1 MTEKVL
7 TNKRSAWLQ
16 ILLPALFLTAAFA
29 FFANAQ
35 PGTTRK
41 IDPATGRAVASD
53 ATAPTPQTVL
63 ASERSNA
70 LDALMNA
77 ATAIDPEKTARSVI
91 DDSTLL
97 PEFSTP
103 GAILESPQAEPPD
116 PSEPVQALSAKR
128 PASESLAE
136 ENDTAVETT
145 IEEAVAQPTDQ
156 TKIDEAAAEQS
167 EEIADEPTDTPA
179 DEIAAAEQT
188 ADTVP
193 MLNSRQDTVE
203 TETSDVEPAQAETET
218 AVEPASKTAVD
229 TTAQAT
235 LEPHISDWQTGAKTI
250 AGIRAKLALI
260 QAGGT
265 VSTKSAVAKLESE
278 AARIDDLSRDSFLN
292 SDPTAASASTL
303 ELNRAANSINDSFAH
318 TGRLGTFEL
327 PKEITLGP
335 NDVVANDAF
344 ASLPVGEGF
353 DATISANTQ
362 GKLVEL
368 GIEQKNEDGS
378 PILDAN
384 GRPMILPLKRGMLVK
399 AGDALG
405 KQFSLEYIARK
416 EAALA
421 QLKVAEKEA
430 AKQLEVE
437 VALDA
442 ARVAESELKRA
453 VATNKRIE
461 GSIPEEEVVQKAFE
475 FSRSVKA
482 WQKAIYDLEVKA
494 LDVDVKKAEIQIV
507 DAQLEERR
515 LVSPIDGQVDDIFQN
530 EGQWL
535 REGDDVIRVIRLDKI
550 TVEARFDASLALPD
564 RIQGKKATVYASRP
578 GESLRA
584 FEGVVTY
591 ARPILEHNHYKAYAE
606 VQNVTTQGGSWFLT
620 PGQQVHIVVHQ

>member
-1 MTEKVL
+1 MTEKFL
-7 TNKRSAWLQ
+7 TNKRRAWLQ
-16 ILLPALFLTAAFA
+16 FLLPALLLTTAFA

-41 IDPATGRAVASD
+41 IDPATGRAVDPD
-53 ATAPTPQTVL
+53 AAAPTAQAPQATKH
-63 ASERSNA
+63 SNA
-70 LDALMNA
+70 LNALMDA
-77 ATAIDPEKTARSVI
+77 SAIDPEQAARSVV
-91 DDSTLL
+91 DDSVIL

-103 GAILESPQAEPPD
+103 GATLESPKVEPPN
-116 PSEPVQALSAKR
+116 PSEPVQAASVQRPVSEPLTEEAAVDSAEPVTE
-128 PASESLAE
+128 PAADTAAE
-136 ENDTAVETT
+136 PTAEAAVETT
-145 IEEAVAQPTDQ
+145 GAPVAEPTEET
-156 TKIDEAAAEQS
+156 T
-167 EEIADEPTDTPA
+167 DEPVA
-179 DEIAAAEQT
+179 EVAAAEQT

-193 MLNSRQDTVE
+193 VLESAQERSESAQVE
-203 TETSDVEPAQAETET
+203 TEM
-218 AVEPASKTAVD
+218 ASSS
-229 TTAQAT
+229 AQAT
-235 LEPHISDWQTGAKTI
+235 LEPHVADWQTDAKAM
-250 AGIRAKLALI
+250 AGIWAKSALAA
-260 QAGGT
+260 AGGT
-265 VSTKSAVAKLESE
+265 VSTDSTVAKPDSE
-278 AARIDDLSRDSFLN
+278 ATPITELSRDSFLN
-292 SDPTAASASTL
+292 SDPTAAVPQSAP
-303 ELNRAANSINDSFAH
+303 AAAPLAESNTESNAAASRVSDPFAD

-368 GIEQKNEDGS
+368 GIERKNEDGS
-378 PILDAN
+378 PMLDAN
-384 GRPMILPLKRGMLVK
+384 GRPVIEPLKRGMLVK
-399 AGDALG
+399 AGDVLG

-416 EAALA
+416 EAAIA

-442 ARVAESELKRA
+442 ARVAESEMKRA
-453 VATNKRIE
+453 NKTNE
-461 GSIPEEEVVQKAFE
+461 QMPGSVPEEEVVKRVYE
-475 FSRSVKA
+475 FNRSFKA
-482 WQKAIYDLEVKA
+482 WKKAIYDLEVKA
-494 LDVDVKKAEIQIV
+494 LDVDVKKAEIQIA

-515 LVSPIDGQVDDIFQN
+515 LISPIDGQVDEIYQN

-550 TVEARFDASLALPD
+550 TVEARFDASTALPD

-578 GESLRA
+578 GEPLRS

-606 VQNVTTQGGSWFLT
+606 VQNVTTEGGSWFLT